1 MTPAWTDTTSAPA
14 SSSALAEGT
23 LVAACADPAAA
34 AEALVERL
42 AAGACALTLLAGE
55 GAAFAGDGWLEQL
68 RGRYPQ
74 LELRMLAAGQ
84 PGTALL
90 ACAEPA
96 PPAPARTGRP
106 PLDASTTAIVLDSTA
121 DLAEPQAR
129 HPNWSMVPLTVS
141 FGDQVLRDY
150 LDITPEQFYRRLA
163 DAPQPPR
170 TAAPSP
176 GAWQSAFE
184 RLDGYRRVLV
194 LPVSSRVS
202 ASAQSAEL
210 AARALDPGGGRI
222 SVLETASVSLGTLLL
237 AEGMQRLL
245 VRGVAENELMMWLDG
260 ARQRLGVVFS
270 VDTLEYLQRG
280 GRIGRARR
288 GGRRAARP
296 AAGADPARRRGGAA
310 SAGAR
315 RRRLGGRLRAVP
327 GRPRAGRRR
336 LARGGRACGGAGRG
350 RAAGGDGAAGAAAG
364 RDRPRR

>member
-1 MTPAWTDTTSAPA
+1 
-14 SSSALAEGT
+14 
-23 LVAACADPAAA
+23 
-34 AEALVERL
+34 
-42 AAGACALTLLAGE
+42 
-55 GAAFAGDGWLEQL
+55 
-68 RGRYPQ
+68 
-74 LELRMLAAGQ
+74 MLAAGQ
-84 PGTALL
+84 PGTSLL

-96 PPAPARTGRP
+96 PPAPARIGRP

-245 VRGVAENELMMWLDG
+245 VRGVAENELMMWLEG

-280 GRIGRARR
+280 GRIGRASAAVGGLLGLRPVLTLRDGEVAPLRR
-288 GGRRAARP
+288 VRGAGGSAAAFERFLADHAPAGSASHVAVAHAAAPDAAEQLVAMVRR
-296 AAGADPARRRGGAA
+296 
-310 SAGAR
+310 
-315 RRRLGGRLRAVP
+315 V
-327 GRPRAGRRR
+327 RPRAAIDHVGDLGAVVGTHGGPGTLG
-336 LARGGRACGGAGRG
+336 LAVLPEPG
-350 RAAGGDGAAGAAAG
+350 
-364 RDRPRR
+364 